1 MENNTYDLEELE
13 QVNLKIELIKKD
25 REIISQQVSYQVIEY
40 INEIRSLTKSL
51 VDTSLNNEQTAM
63 IQLINMYANQLKR
76 FIK

>member
-1 MENNTYDLEELE
+1 MENNTHHLE
-13 QVNLKIELIKKD
+13 QLDQIKLKIESIKKD
-25 REIISQQVSYQVIEY
+25 REILSQQVSYQIIEY

-63 IQLINMYANQLKR
+63 IRLINMYANQLKR